1 MITAWRIVKKK
12 YAMGVLSGKGAS
24 QNPGRWNLFGFP
36 MVYACSTPSLA
47 VLEVRVHAGPEGE
60 GIRHVLFRIEIPKDL
75 VTKIDRTTLPSDWR
89 LNPPQWSTQTMGS
102 EWAQSGRSAVLQVP
116 SVIVPEDSNLL
127 INPLHK
133 DFKKIRIAGEQ
144 DYFLDPRLW

>member
-12 YAMGVLSGKGAS
+12 YAKTDLSGEGAS
-24 QNPGRWNLFGFP
+24 LYPGRWNLYGIP
-36 MVYACSTPSLA
+36 LVYACSTPSLA

-60 GIRHVLFRIEIPKDL
+60 GIPYVLYQIEIPKDL
-75 VTKIDRTTLPSDWR
+75 VSKLNIPLPSDWR
-89 LNPPQWSTQTMGS
+89 LNPPQLSTQNIGS
-102 EWAQSGRSAVLQVP
+102 EWAQSARSAVLQVP

-133 DFKKIRIAGEQ
+133 DFKKIRIKGAQ

>member
-12 YAMGVLSGKGAS
+12 YSKTVLTGEGAALF
-24 QNPGRWNLFGFP
+24 PGRWNSYGVP

-47 VLEVRVHAGPEGE
+47 VLEVRVHTGPEGE
-60 GIRHVLFRIEIPKDL
+60 GIPYKLCQMEVPKDL
-75 VTKIDRTTLPSDWR
+75 ISKLYTPLPSDWR
-89 LNPPQWSTQTMGS
+89 LNPPPLSTQNIGT
-102 EWAQSGRSAVLQVP
+102 EWAQSSRSAVLQVP
-116 SVIVPEDSNLL
+116 SVIVPEDSTLL

-133 DFKKIRIAGEQ
+133 DFKKIRITREE

>member
-1 MITAWRIVKKK
+1 MIIAWRIVKKK
-12 YAMGVLSGKGAS
+12 YAKGVLNGEGAS
-24 QNPGRWNLFGFP
+24 RYPGRWNLFGLP
-36 MVYACSTPSLA
+36 MVYTCSTPSLA
-47 VLEVRVHAGPEGE
+47 VLEIRVNTGPEGE
-60 GIRHVLFRIEIPKDL
+60 GIRYVIFRIEIPKDL
-75 VTKIDRTTLPSDWR
+75 ITKLDIPLPSDWR
-89 LNPPQWSTQTMGS
+89 LNPPQLSTQNIGS
-102 EWAQSGRSAVLQVP
+102 EWAQSARSAVLRVP